1 MEKRAQHKIKKRSRI
16 TGIDLDFTRPRD
28 YQDIAWL
35 LTDEE
40 LKLLNSQLKAE
51 NMGRTANIASI
62 QKELIKMRVK
72 FKENKRR
79 LRIYHKLPLVVA
91 MVVEIVTLDDDI
103 ISDKSCARNI
113 VCQKNSVGVIV
124 KTGDERG
131 VYFLPNTGFVPSHML
146 VPGELVALHR
156 KSRVILEMLPPC
168 HDVRIQA
175 MELDERP
182 KDSYADIGGLDAQI
196 QELIEAIVL
205 PITKK
210 ELFNKLGIIPSKGV
224 LLYGPPGTGKTMLAR
239 AVAAQTKSTF
249 LRLTGT
255 LLIRMYIG
263 EGAKMVRQTFE
274 LARAKAP
281 SIIFIDEVDA
291 IGMSRCN
298 SERGSSREIQRTMME
313 LLNQLDGFPVNADV
327 RLICATN
334 RIDILD
340 PALLRSGR
348 IDRKIEIPIPNEA
361 ARASIMKL
369 HSRKMRVDPSVN
381 FGEIASFTHDF
392 NGAQCKAV
400 VIEAGMIALRKN
412 KEIISHQDFVEAVT
426 EVQSNQK
433 KILHELYV

>member
-1 MEKRAQHKIKKRSRI
+1 MI
-16 TGIDLDFTRPRD
+16 
-28 YQDIAWL
+28 
-35 LTDEE
+35 
-40 LKLLNSQLKAE
+40 
-51 NMGRTANIASI
+51 
-62 QKELIKMRVK
+62 
-72 FKENKRR
+72 
-79 LRIYHKLPLVVA
+79 
-91 MVVEIVTLDDDI
+91 VEIVTLDENSI
-103 ISDKSCARNI
+103 CDKLAAKIAVN
-113 VCQKNSVGVIV
+113 QKNNVGIIV

-131 VYFLPNTGFVPSHML
+131 VYFLPNPGFVPLQML
-146 VPGELVALHR
+146 VPGELVGLHR
-156 KSRVILEMLPPC
+156 KNRVILEMLPPC

-182 KDSYADIGGLDAQI
+182 KDSYSDIGGLDAQI

-210 ELFNKLGIIPSKGV
+210 ELFNKLGIVPSKGV

-291 IGMSRCN
+291 IGMSRCS

-334 RIDILD
+334 RVDILD

-348 IDRKIEIPIPNEA
+348 IDRKIEIPMPNEV
-361 ARASIMKL
+361 ARSRIMQL
-369 HSRKMRVDPSVN
+369 HARKMRVDPSVN
-381 FGEIASFTHDF
+381 FGEIASFAHDF

-412 KEIISHQDFVEAVT
+412 KAVISHQDFVEAVA

-433 KILHELYV
+433 KSLHEFGELARKRGVQKLLPKMASFKLFWSVFMVFGTPVRVQDEDVFGLRDPKEDGIRGTFILRKKSCAYTLTTGSFCSTCKASLKPLTELLMT

>member
-1 MEKRAQHKIKKRSRI
+1 MVR
-16 TGIDLDFTRPRD
+16 
-28 YQDIAWL
+28 L
-35 LTDEE
+35 LPA
-40 LKLLNSQLKAE
+40 KQFPQCSQFCL
-51 NMGRTANIASI
+51 
-62 QKELIKMRVK
+62 
-72 FKENKRR
+72 ENKRR
-79 LRIYHKLPLVVA
+79 LKLFHKLPLVVA
-91 MVVEIVTLDDDI
+91 MIVEIVTLDENSI
-103 ISDKSCARNI
+103 CDKLAAKI
-113 VCQKNSVGVIV
+113 VVSQKNNVGIIV

-131 VYFLPNTGFVPSHML
+131 VYFLPNPGFVPLQML
-146 VPGELVALHR
+146 VPGELVGLHR
-156 KSRVILEMLPPC
+156 KNRVILEMLPPC

-182 KDSYADIGGLDAQI
+182 KDSYSDIGGLDAQI

-291 IGMSRCN
+291 IGMSRCS

-334 RIDILD
+334 RVDILD

-348 IDRKIEIPIPNEA
+348 IDRKIEIPMPNEV
-361 ARASIMKL
+361 ARSRIMQL
-369 HSRKMRVDPSVN
+369 HARKMRVDPSVN
-381 FGEIASFTHDF
+381 FAEIASFAHDF

-412 KEIISHQDFVEAVT
+412 KAVISHQDFVEAVA

-433 KILHELYV
+433 KSLHELYV